1 MGEDGS
7 WARTGHGRGRVMG
20 GRCVL
25 GARNVDTL
33 VRGHGRGWG
42 RVFSIRVDSALARR
56 APPRLRVR
64 SLARTAGRVARPT
77 NRVARPTNRVARP
90 TNRVARPARRGSAGG
105 GAGWSSGSSRA
116 RATPA
121 RLRLCGSLRR
131 TLRPSPS
138 DSVAPACPGR
148 PASARSIGRPGPA
161 DIRGMIRP
169 SRSRPVP
176 LPRPLPP
183 YCGGSAAIVPPLPRR
198 RRRGEG
204 HGGGGGAA
212 TGGDLG
218 ATAAAVQRRSSG
230 GVGWTRLKAS
240 SL

>member
-7 WARTGHGRGRVMG
+7 WAWTGHRRGRVMG
-20 GRCVL
+20 GRRVL

-42 RVFSIRVDSALARR
+42 SAGIFNTRGLGSCTQGPSTIARTQSCAHGR
-56 APPRLRVR
+56 PSRPAHQPPRPAHQP
-64 SLARTAGRVARPT
+64 S
-77 NRVARPTNRVARP
+77 
-90 TNRVARPARRGSAGG
+90 RPASAARVGG
-105 GAGWSSGSSRA
+105 GGRGVVQRLQPSSGDA
-116 RATPA
+116 CEAA
-121 RLRLCGSLRR
+121 
-131 TLRPSPS
+131 TLRQSPPE
-138 DSVAPACPGR
+138 SVAPACPGR

-169 SRSRPVP
+169 SRIRPVP

-183 YCGGSAAIVPPLPRR
+183 YCGHSAAAAAEASPRRRPRR
-198 RRRGEG
+198 RRRSC
-204 HGGGGGAA
+204 HW
-212 TGGDLG
+212 
-218 ATAAAVQRRSSG
+218 RRPGRHCSG